1 MGDLL
6 GPCMF
11 AILMGITRAVYGAF
25 GDRFPLQKVL
35 ILTSIVCVC
44 SYFVAVFSPIPIIS
58 LIGCGFCGVSV
69 GLMWPG
75 TFNLSAK
82 YCVKGGT
89 AMFAF
94 LALAGDMG
102 CSVGPSI
109 VSSVATALGGEL
121 KSGLL
126 AASVFPMILALGVFA
141 LRHTQAKT
149 EAG

>member
-1 MGDLL
+1 
-6 GPCMF
+6 
-11 AILMGITRAVYGAF
+11 
-25 GDRFPLQKVL
+25 
-35 ILTSIVCVC
+35 
-44 SYFVAVFSPIPIIS
+44 
-58 LIGCGFCGVSV
+58 
-69 GLMWPG
+69 
-75 TFNLSAK
+75 
-82 YCVKGGT
+82 
-89 AMFAF
+89 MFAF

-126 AASVFPMILALGVFA
+126 AASVFPLILALGVFA